1 MTILNRLNTDIILA
15 YKSGETDK
23 RIYLQ
28 TLKSEI
34 LTKSKN
40 LGKDL
45 DDQEEIQLLRG
56 ELKKQEDSLS
66 QFKGAGRDD
75 LVKKVSNEL
84 DVLKAYLPE
93 DLSDEKIEDAVKSI
107 IEKAEDK
114 SFGNIMRL
122 SMSQL
127 RGKADGG
134 KVAQIVKGLTQDN

>member
-1 MTILNRLNTDIILA
+1 MTILDRLNTDIISA
-15 YKSGETDK
+15 YKSGEADK

-45 DDQEEIQLLRG
+45 GEQEEIQLLRG
-56 ELKKQEDSLS
+56 ELKKQEESLF
-66 QFKGAGRDD
+66 QFKGAGRTD
-75 LVKKVSNEL
+75 LVEKVSNEIN
-84 DVLKAYLPE
+84 VLKIYLPE
-93 DLSDEKIEDAVKSI
+93 DLSDEKVEDAVKSI

-122 SMSQL
+122 SMQQL

-134 KVAQIVKGLTQDN
+134 KVAQIVKGLTQGN